1 MGRTARPICNKWDIR
16 RKETKEKKMGK
27 GMKAGKKPKMNNQQ
41 AQMAQL
47 QAMQARFAA
56 AQEEI
61 EKKEAE
67 AGAGGGAVTVKVNG
81 KHELVSVTIKPEAC
95 DPEDVEMLQDM
106 IVAAANEAMRQIDE
120 IAEKEM
126 SGVTGGMGLPGGLF

>member
-1 MGRTARPICNKWDIR
+1 
-16 RKETKEKKMGK
+16 MGK
-27 GMKAGKKPKMNNQQ
+27 GMKAGKKPKINNQQ
-41 AQMAQL
+41 AQMAQF

-67 AGAGGGAVTVKVNG
+67 AGAGGGAVTVRVNG
-81 KHELVSVTIKPEAC
+81 KHEFVSVSIKPEVL

-126 SGVTGGMGLPGGLF
+126 GAVTGGMGLPGGLF

>member
-1 MGRTARPICNKWDIR
+1 
-16 RKETKEKKMGK
+16 MGK

-61 EKKEAE
+61 EKKEVE

>member
-1 MGRTARPICNKWDIR
+1 
-16 RKETKEKKMGK
+16 MGK
-27 GMKAGKKPKMNNQQ
+27 GMKAGKKPKMNTQQ
-41 AQMAQL
+41 AQMAQF
-47 QAMQARFAA
+47 QAMQARFQA

-67 AGAGGGAVTVKVNG
+67 AGAGGGAVTVRVNG
-81 KHELVSVTIKPEAC
+81 KHELVSVSIKPEAC

-126 SGVTGGMGLPGGLF
+126 GAVTGGMGLPGGMF

>member
-1 MGRTARPICNKWDIR
+1 
-16 RKETKEKKMGK
+16 MGK
-27 GMKAGKKPKMNNQQ
+27 GMKAGKKPKINNQQ
-41 AQMAQL
+41 AQMAQF

-56 AQEEI
+56 AQAEI
-61 EKKEAE
+61 EQKEAE
-67 AGAGGGAVTVKVNG
+67 AGAGGGTVTVRVNG
-81 KHELVSVTIKPEAC
+81 KHEIVGVTIKPEAC

>member
-1 MGRTARPICNKWDIR
+1 
-16 RKETKEKKMGK
+16 MGK
-27 GMKAGKKPKMNNQQ
+27 GMKAGKKPKVNNQQ
-41 AQMAQL
+41 AQMAQF

-67 AGAGGGAVTVKVNG
+67 AGAGGGAVTVRVNG
-81 KHELVSVTIKPEAC
+81 KHELVSVSIKPEVL

-126 SGVTGGMGLPGGLF
+126 GAVTGGMGLPGGLF